1 MINGDEN
8 EAENENEVQLMK
20 KLNNNEAELK
30 KSVFCKKSMY
40 LSLKFVVPFF

>member
-20 KLNNNEAELK
+20 KLNSNEAELK
-30 KSVFCKKSMY
+30 KKRF
-40 LSLKFVVPFF
+40 L